1 MKRPLSSIGIWTRNF
16 SSSSCR
22 RDHYATLGLPHTA
35 TKAQIKSH
43 FYKLSKTC
51 HPDVSQDPKAAEQF
65 SKVSEAYTVLS
76 DDRDRSNIP
85 LHPRTPMARARS
97 ATYAWESR
105 RRAAPGTHPN
115 SHPHTHTHPHPSGL
129 GTGGHYDPTR
139 PPSASHYASHPR
151 DSYASMRRNEFPS
164 SFGSGSGR
172 TAGAGAKPHLYHDV
186 LTGSRMRE
194 EEKAREMD
202 RFNRESMMWRALRLW
217 LAMALGVGAVYEFA
231 GPRYM

>member
-76 DDRDRSNIP
+76 DDRDRRAYDRSL
-85 LHPRTPMARARS
+85 LHRAPAPTYHYTPRTP
-97 ATYAWESR
+97 W
-105 RRAAPGTHPN
+105 P
-115 SHPHTHTHPHPSGL
+115 
-129 GTGGHYDPTR
+129 
-139 PPSASHYASHPR
+139 
-151 DSYASMRRNEFPS
+151 
-164 SFGSGSGR
+164 
-172 TAGAGAKPHLYHDV
+172 
-186 LTGSRMRE
+186 
-194 EEKAREMD
+194 EMD